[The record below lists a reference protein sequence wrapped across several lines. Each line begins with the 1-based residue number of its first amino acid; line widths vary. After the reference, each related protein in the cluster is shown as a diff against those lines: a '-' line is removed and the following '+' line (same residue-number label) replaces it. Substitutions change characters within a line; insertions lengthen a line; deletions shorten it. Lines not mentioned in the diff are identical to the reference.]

1 MTQLVPA
8 HPEPSQAEAQ
18 PTKGSSLKKKLRLL
32 IPLGLLVVGVGF
44 GVRYWLT
51 PQADDGEI
59 ALSGRIEGYETD
71 LGAKVGGRV
80 ESIAVREGETVK
92 QGQVIAKLDDQDLRA
107 QLEAAQAQ
115 VSAAR
120 QQVNQARIQVNV
132 VESQVKE
139 AQLTQQQSQGD
150 TTGQVGQAV
159 AAVATAQAQLGEA
172 QAQAQQAKSAL
183 SLARTELNRYS
194 TLVKQGAVPQQQFD
208 QIKTEFTAAQDTLA
222 ARQASV
228 AAAQQQVKAA
238 QGGLTQAQTSQINPD
253 IRAAQV
259 NRTQMQ
265 RQQAQTQL
273 LAAGDNLKQAQAA
286 QKEIVARLDD
296 LDIKSPI
303 DGVVVTRTVEPGE
316 VIAAGT
322 PVLTVVNLSNVYL
335 RGYIPEGEVG
345 NVRVGQAAQVFLD
358 SAPQQP
364 LEATV
369 SAVDTEASFTP
380 ENIYFQE
387 DRVTQVFG
395 LKLSIQNPKGF
406 AKPGMPADG
415 KIVLDEKE
423 GTE

>member
-8 HPEPSQAEAQ
+8 HPEPSQAEAP
-18 PTKGSSLKKKLRLL
+18 PTKGNGFKKKLRLL

-51 PQADDGEI
+51 PQTRDSEI
-59 ALSGRIEGYETD
+59 ELSGRIEGYETD

-92 QGQVIAKLDDQDLRA
+92 QGQVIAKLDNQDLRA

-115 VSAAR
+115 VAAAR
-120 QQVNQARIQVNV
+120 QQVNQARIQVDV

-150 TTGQVGQAV
+150 TAGQVGQAV
-159 AAVATAQAQLGEA
+159 ASVATAQAQLGEA

-183 SLARTELNRYS
+183 ALARTELNRYS

-228 AAAQQQVKAA
+228 TAAQQQVKAA
-238 QGGLTQAQTSQINPD
+238 QGGLTQAQASQINPD

-273 LAAGDNLKQAQAA
+273 LAAGEALNQAQAA
-286 QKEIVARLDD
+286 QKEITARLND

-322 PVLTVVNLSNVYL
+322 TVLTVVNLSNVYL

-345 NVRVGQAAQVFLD
+345 NIRVGQAAQVFLD
-358 SAPQQP
+358 SAPQQS

-395 LKLSIQNPKGF
+395 LKLSIKNPKGF

-415 KIVLDEKE
+415 KIVLDESGGE
-423 GTE
+423 